1 MRSFIDQQIGPRLS
15 QMNCEFLRR
24 SNIAVLEFVHTL
36 LANTEYLE
44 KNISVL
50 DSKGIA
56 RFFHKMKNY
65 KDALHVLNPKNDTQG
80 NSYSV
85 QMLNFV

>member
-1 MRSFIDQQIGPRLS
+1 MKRSFIDQQIGPRLS
-15 QMNCEFLRR
+15 QINCEFRRR

-50 DSKGIA
+50 DGK
-56 RFFHKMKNY
+56 
-65 KDALHVLNPKNDTQG
+65 V
-80 NSYSV
+80 
-85 QMLNFV
+85 

>member
-1 MRSFIDQQIGPRLS
+1 MMRSFIDQQIGPRLS

-50 DSKGIA
+50 DGK
-56 RFFHKMKNY
+56 
-65 KDALHVLNPKNDTQG
+65 V
-80 NSYSV
+80 
-85 QMLNFV
+85 